1 MPTNVIVT
9 KDGAVA
15 TLTLTS
21 EDGLHVLSRATLGA
35 LHEQL
40 DALSLDPELRAL
52 VITGAGARVF
62 SAGADLRELAEL
74 DHDSAKAYAQ
84 YGQTVTQELARFP
97 LPTFAALNGPA
108 YGGGIELA
116 LACDFRL
123 AAPGATIHYQASR
136 LGLLPGWGGTQRL
149 PLLVGA
155 SRAKAMM
162 LLAHAVS
169 PAQALAWG
177 LVDAVAEEAD
187 VAPLVRHWVR
197 GLDGLD
203 GPAMIQIKRA
213 IDLVGA
219 RDFAGE
225 QAAFAA
231 CFANGRAGALVRAWL
246 DRGKRP
252 APSETT
258 PS

>member
-9 KDGAVA
+9 KDGTVA
-15 TLTLTS
+15 TLTLSS
-21 EDGLHVLSRATLGA
+21 EDGLHVLSRTTLSA

-40 DALSLDPELRAL
+40 DALSHDSELRAL
-52 VITGAGARVF
+52 VITGAGTRAF

-74 DHDSAKAYAQ
+74 DAESAKAFSAF
-84 YGQTVTQELARFP
+84 GQTVTQELARFP
-97 LPTFAALNGPA
+97 VPTFAALNGPA

-123 AAPGATIHYQASR
+123 AGPQSTIHYQASR

-149 PLLVGA
+149 PGLVGA
-155 SRAKAMM
+155 ARAKAMM
-162 LLAHAVS
+162 LLARPIA
-169 PAQALAWG
+169 PPEALAWG
-177 LVDAVAEEAD
+177 LVDD
-187 VAPLVRHWVR
+187 VTDGPDMAPVIARWTAS
-197 GLDGLD
+197 LDGLD
-203 GPAMIQIKRA
+203 AHAMIQIKRA

-219 RDFAGE
+219 RDFIGE

-231 CFANGRAGALVRAWL
+231 CFANGRASALVRAWL
-246 DRGKRP
+246 DRGRRP
-252 APSETT
+252 TPTETT